1 MTHKLK
7 FYKRQKITPHFKSD
21 QKQNQTKLNARKE
34 QNLKRQK
41 HLFIFICGETLF
53 GIYIN

>member
-34 QNLKRQK
+34 QNLKR
-41 HLFIFICGETLF
+41 HIFIFICGETLF